1 MFKKLWQTLIS
12 SSRMCN
18 TKAADPLKMGFAL
31 ESATSSEVGL
41 IVPAED
47 FGCGQVLE
55 VET

>member
-1 MFKKLWQTLIS
+1 
-12 SSRMCN
+12 MCN